1 MILSKE
7 LEDTLR
13 RAFDQAKT
21 RKHEYI
27 TLEHI
32 LIELTYDPD
41 ASPVLIGCGV
51 DLDNLRDSLD
61 NFMNEN
67 MPPIESEYLSEP
79 EYSAGSQFVLRLAAM
94 HAESA
99 DKTQING
106 SSILV
111 AMFRVDESHAVYIL
125 NQQGVSRYDVVRYV
139 SHGGAEFT
147 RKEGSTSIAKTDV
160 ESQKQTKDPLSEYCT
175 NLVEKARDGKLDPL
189 IGRESEIDRTV
200 HILARRRKNN
210 PIFVGDAGV
219 GKTAIAEG
227 LALRI
232 AEKKVPGALEET
244 DIYALDMG
252 SLTAGTR
259 YRGDFEERLKA
270 IIDTV
275 RGDVKKVLFI
285 DEIHTVIGAGAVSGG
300 TLDASNMLKPAL
312 SNGEI
317 RCIGTTTLKEY
328 RSVFEKDHALARRF
342 QRIDIFEPSEDE
354 CLKILQGLKK
364 YYEEFHS
371 VKYSTPA
378 LKAAVELSAKYM
390 NDRRLPDK
398 AIDLIDEAGAAVKLR
413 KYDSDIK
420 QVTVKDIETLVSKI
434 AKIPSRTVK
443 VDDRNRLMTLAGDLK
458 KVIFGQDEAVDKLVT
473 AIQMS
478 RSGLSEPNK
487 PVGNFMFAGPTGV
500 GKTEL
505 AKQLAEAMG
514 IEFIRFDMS
523 EYMEKHTV
531 SRLIGSPPGYVGYDE
546 GGQLTEAIHQN
557 PHAVLLLDEIEKA
570 HEDIYNVL
578 LQVMDHATLTDSNG
592 RKVDFRQ
599 IVLILTTNT
608 GSRES
613 SQRTVGFEKDEY
625 EDKSLIAIE
634 RFFSPEFRNR
644 LDATLHF
651 SSLTK
656 KVVEKIV
663 DKMIGQLAERLKAK
677 KVTLELTPKART
689 FIAEKGYDK
698 QLGARPIQRLI
709 DAEISQKL
717 SKEILFGDLS
727 SGGGGKVKIVV
738 KKGVL
743 GFEFGEGLH

>member
-1 MILSKE
+1 MTLSKE
-7 LEDTLR
+7 LEETLKRSYEQTKVR
-13 RAFDQAKT
+13 R
-21 RKHEYI
+21 HEFI

-32 LIELTYDPD
+32 LFELTYDPD
-41 ASPVLIGCGV
+41 ASDTLIGCGV
-51 DLDNLRDSLD
+51 DLDRLRDSID

-67 MPPIESEYLSEP
+67 MPPIESEYLQNP
-79 EYSAGSQFVLRLAAM
+79 QYSAGSQFVLRLAAM

-99 DKTQING
+99 DNPEVNG
-106 SSILV
+106 SNILIS
-111 AMFRVDESHAVYIL
+111 MFRIEESHAVYLL
-125 NQQGVSRYDVVRYV
+125 NEQGVNRYDLVRYV
-139 SHGGAEFT
+139 SHGDIQNLGQD
-147 RKEGSTSIAKTDV
+147 KSTSIAKTDI
-160 ESQKQTKDPLSEYCT
+160 ETTKEKKDPLSEYCT
-175 NLVEKARDGKLDPL
+175 NLVQKASEGKLDPL
-189 IGRESEIDRTV
+189 IGRESEIDRTI

-210 PIFVGDAGV
+210 PIFIGDAGV

-232 AEKKVPGALEET
+232 AEKKVPTALEET
-244 DIYALDMG
+244 HIYALDMG

-270 IIDTV
+270 IIDSV
-275 RGDVKKVLFI
+275 KGDQKKVLFI

-312 SNGEI
+312 ANGEI
-317 RCIGTTTLKEY
+317 RCIGTSTSKEY

-342 QRIDIFEPSEDE
+342 QKIDVYEPSQDE

-364 YYEEFHS
+364 YYEEFHG
-371 VKYSTPA
+371 VRYSTPS
-378 LKAAVELSAKYM
+378 LKAAVDLSAKYM

-398 AIDLIDEAGAAVKLR
+398 AIDLIDEAGADVKLR
-413 KYDSDIK
+413 KYDSKTK
-420 QVTVKDIETLVSKI
+420 QVTVKDIEGLVSKI
-434 AKIPSRTVK
+434 AKIPTRTVK
-443 VDDRNRLMTLAGDLK
+443 VDDRNRLMTLASDLK
-458 KVIFGQDEAVDKLVT
+458 KVIFGQNEAVEKLVT

-500 GKTEL
+500 GKTEM
-505 AKQLAEAMG
+505 AKQLAEALG

-546 GGQLTEAIHQN
+546 GGQLTEAVHQN

-578 LQVMDHATLTDSNG
+578 LQVMDHATLTDSSG

-613 SQRTVGFEKDEY
+613 SQRSVGFEKDEF
-625 EDKSLIAIE
+625 EDKSAQAIE
-634 RFFSPEFRNR
+634 RYFSPEFRNR
-644 LDATLHF
+644 LSATLHF
-651 SSLTK
+651 NSLSK
-656 KVVEKIV
+656 EVVEKIV
-663 DKMIGQLAERLKAK
+663 DKMITQLAERLKAK
-677 KVTLELTPKART
+677 KVAIELTPKART
-689 FIAEKGYDK
+689 YIAEKGYDK
-698 QLGARPIQRLI
+698 QLGARPIQRFI
-709 DAEISQKL
+709 DEEITQKL
-717 SKEILFGDLS
+717 SQEILFGKLA
-727 SGGGGKVKIVV
+727 SGGNAKILI
-738 KKGVL
+738 KSGEL
-743 GFEFGEGLH
+743 TFEFIDN

>member
-1 MILSKE
+1 MTLSRE
-7 LEDTLR
+7 LQETLKR
-13 RAFDQAKT
+13 SYEQAKA
-21 RKHEYI
+21 RRHEFI

-32 LIELTYDPD
+32 LLELTYDPD
-41 ASPVLIGCGV
+41 ASEVLTGCGV
-51 DLDNLRDSLD
+51 DLERLRTSLED
-61 NFMNEN
+61 FIDEN
-67 MPPIESEYLSEP
+67 MPPVDSEYLPEP
-79 EYSAGSQFVLRLAAM
+79 QYSAGSHYVLRLAAM

-99 DKTQING
+99 DKQQIDGGN
-106 SSILV
+106 ILI
-111 AMFRVDESHAVYIL
+111 AMFRVDESHAVYLL
-125 NQQGVSRYDVVRYV
+125 NEQGVNRYDLVRYI
-139 SHGGAEFT
+139 SHGRSGYEQQE
-147 RKEGSTSIAKTDV
+147 KSTSIAKTDT
-160 ESQKQTKDPLSEYCT
+160 QTQEGAKDPLSEFCT
-175 NLVEKARDGKLDPL
+175 NLVKKARDGKLDPL
-189 IGRESEIDRTV
+189 IGRESEIDRTI

-232 AEKKVPGALEET
+232 AKNEVPKALRNT
-244 DIYALDMG
+244 AIYALDMG

-259 YRGDFEERLKA
+259 YRGDFEERLKS
-270 IIDTV
+270 IIDNV
-275 RGDVKKVLFI
+275 KGDDKKILFI

-312 SNGEI
+312 ANGEI

-342 QRIDIFEPSEDE
+342 QRVDVYEPSEEE
-354 CLKILQGLKK
+354 CVKILQGIKK
-364 YYEEFHS
+364 YYEEFHG
-371 VKYSTPA
+371 VRYSTPA

-398 AIDLIDEAGAAVKLR
+398 AIDLIDEAGAAAKLR
-413 KYDSDIK
+413 NFDTGIK
-420 QVTVKDIETLVSKI
+420 QVNVKDIEALVSKI
-434 AKIPSRTVK
+434 AKVPNRTVK
-443 VDDRNRLMTLAGDLK
+443 VDDRNRLRTLASDLK
-458 KVIFGQDEAVDKLVT
+458 KVIFGQDEAVEKLVT

-478 RSGLSEPNK
+478 RSGLSEPDK

-505 AKQLAEAMG
+505 AKQLAEALG
-514 IEFIRFDMS
+514 IGFIRFDMS

-546 GGQLTEAIHQN
+546 GGQLTEAVHKN

-613 SQRTVGFEKDEY
+613 SQRTLGFEKEEF
-625 EDKSLIAIE
+625 EDKSVQSIE
-634 RFFSPEFRNR
+634 KYFSPEFRNR
-644 LDATLHF
+644 LNAVLHF
-651 SSLTK
+651 GSLSRE
-656 KVVEKIV
+656 VVEKIV
-663 DKMIGQLAERLKAK
+663 DKMFGQLADRLRVK
-677 KVTLELTPKART
+677 KVSVELAPEARSY
-689 FIAEKGYDK
+689 IAEKGYDK
-698 QLGARPIQRLI
+698 LLGARPIQRYI
-709 DAEISQKL
+709 DNEITQKL
-717 SKEILFGDLS
+717 TQEILFGNLA
-727 SGGGGKVKIVV
+727 SGGDVKVVV
-738 KKGVL
+738 KDGGL
-743 GFEFGEGLH
+743 GFEFD

>member
-1 MILSKE
+1 MTLSRE
-7 LEDTLR
+7 LQETLKR
-13 RAFDQAKT
+13 SYEQAKAK
-21 RKHEYI
+21 RHEFI

-32 LIELTYDPD
+32 LLELTYDPD
-41 ASPVLIGCGV
+41 ASEVLTGCGV
-51 DLDNLRDSLD
+51 DLERLRTSLED
-61 NFMNEN
+61 FIDEN
-67 MPPIESEYLSEP
+67 MPPIDSEYLPEP
-79 EYSAGSQFVLRLAAM
+79 QYSAGSHYVLRLAAM

-99 DKTQING
+99 DKQQIDGGN
-106 SSILV
+106 ILI
-111 AMFRVDESHAVYIL
+111 AMFRVDESHAVYLL
-125 NQQGVSRYDVVRYV
+125 NEQGVNRYDLVRYI
-139 SHGGAEFT
+139 SHGRSGYEQQE
-147 RKEGSTSIAKTDV
+147 KSTSIAKTDT
-160 ESQKQTKDPLSEYCT
+160 QTQEGAKDPLSEFCT
-175 NLVEKARDGKLDPL
+175 NLVKKARDGKLDPL
-189 IGRESEIDRTV
+189 IGRESEIDRTI

-232 AEKKVPGALEET
+232 AKNEVPKALRNT
-244 DIYALDMG
+244 AIYALDMG

-259 YRGDFEERLKA
+259 YRGDFEERLKS
-270 IIDTV
+270 IIDNV
-275 RGDVKKVLFI
+275 KGDDKKILFI

-312 SNGEI
+312 ANGEI

-342 QRIDIFEPSEDE
+342 QRVDVYEPSEEE
-354 CLKILQGLKK
+354 CVKILQGLKK
-364 YYEEFHS
+364 YYEEFHG
-371 VKYSTPA
+371 VRYSTPA

-398 AIDLIDEAGAAVKLR
+398 AIDLIDEAGAAAKLR
-413 KYDSDIK
+413 NFDTGIK
-420 QVTVKDIETLVSKI
+420 QVNVKDIEALVSKI
-434 AKIPSRTVK
+434 AKVPSRTVK
-443 VDDRNRLMTLAGDLK
+443 VDDRNRLRTLASDLK
-458 KVIFGQDEAVDKLVT
+458 KVIFGQDEAVEKLVT

-478 RSGLSEPNK
+478 RSGLSEPDK

-505 AKQLAEAMG
+505 AKQLAEALG
-514 IEFIRFDMS
+514 IGFIRFDMS

-546 GGQLTEAIHQN
+546 GGQLTEAVHKN

-613 SQRTVGFEKDEY
+613 SQRTLGFEKEEF
-625 EDKSLIAIE
+625 EDKSVQ
-634 RFFSPEFRNR
+634 S
-644 LDATLHF
+644 
-651 SSLTK
+651 
-656 KVVEKIV
+656 
-663 DKMIGQLAERLKAK
+663 
-677 KVTLELTPKART
+677 
-689 FIAEKGYDK
+689 
-698 QLGARPIQRLI
+698 
-709 DAEISQKL
+709 
-717 SKEILFGDLS
+717 
-727 SGGGGKVKIVV
+727 
-738 KKGVL
+738 
-743 GFEFGEGLH
+743 

>member
-1 MILSKE
+1 MTLSKE
-7 LEDTLR
+7 LEETLK
-13 RAFDQAKT
+13 RAFEQAKV
-21 RKHEYI
+21 RRHEFI

-32 LIELTYDPD
+32 LFELTYDTD
-41 ASPVLIGCGV
+41 ASDVLIGCGV
-51 DLDNLRDSLD
+51 DLDRLRESIDI
-61 NFMNEN
+61 FMNES
-67 MPPIESEYLSEP
+67 MPPIESEFLP
-79 EYSAGSQFVLRLAAM
+79 DPQYSAGSQFVLRLAAM

-99 DKTQING
+99 DKPEING
-106 SSILV
+106 GNILV
-111 AMFRVDESHAVYIL
+111 SMFRVDESHAVYLL
-125 NQQGVSRYDVVRYV
+125 NEHGVNRYDVVRYF
-139 SHGGAEFT
+139 SHGKSQFSGQERA
-147 RKEGSTSIAKTDV
+147 TSIAKTET
-160 ESQKQTKDPLSEYCT
+160 ESAPEQKDPLSEYCT
-175 NLVEKARDGKLDPL
+175 NLVQKATDGKLDPL
-189 IGRESEIDRTV
+189 IGRESEIDRTI

-232 AEKKVPGALEET
+232 AEKKVPQALEET
-244 DIYALDMG
+244 HIYALDMG

-270 IIDTV
+270 IIDSV
-275 RGDVKKVLFI
+275 KGDQKKVLFI

-312 SNGEI
+312 ANGEI
-317 RCIGTTTLKEY
+317 RCIGTTTSKEY
-328 RSVFEKDHALARRF
+328 RGVFEKDHALARRF
-342 QRIDIFEPSEDE
+342 QKVDVYEPSQEE

-364 YYEEFHS
+364 YYEEFHG
-371 VKYSTPA
+371 VRYSTPS
-378 LKAAVELSAKYM
+378 LKAAVDLSAKYM
-390 NDRRLPDK
+390 NDRKLPDK
-398 AIDLIDEAGAAVKLR
+398 AIDLIDEAGADVKLR
-413 KYDSDIK
+413 KYDSETK
-420 QVTVKDIETLVSKI
+420 QVTVKDIEALVAKI
-434 AKIPSRTVK
+434 AKIPTRTVK
-443 VDDRNRLMTLAGDLK
+443 VDDRNRLMTLSGDLK
-458 KVIFGQDEAVDKLVT
+458 KVIFGQDKAVDKLVT

-546 GGQLTEAIHQN
+546 GGQLTEAVHQN

-613 SQRTVGFEKDEY
+613 NQRSVGFGKEEF
-625 EDKSLIAIE
+625 EDKSAQAIE
-634 RFFSPEFRNR
+634 RYFSPEFRNR
-644 LDATLHF
+644 LSATLHF
-651 SSLTK
+651 NALSE

-663 DKMIGQLAERLKAK
+663 DKMVSQLSDRLKAK
-677 KVTLELTPKART
+677 KVTLELTPKAKT
-689 FIAEKGYDK
+689 YIAEQGYDK

-709 DAEISQKL
+709 DNEITQQLSQ
-717 SKEILFGDLS
+717 EILFGKLS
-727 SGGGGKVKIVV
+727 SGGNVKIVV
-738 KKGVL
+738 KSKKID
-743 GFEFGEGLH
+743 FEFTEN

>member
-1 MILSKE
+1 MTLSKE
-7 LEDTLR
+7 LEETLKR
-13 RAFDQAKT
+13 SFEQAKV
-21 RKHEYI
+21 RRHEFI

-32 LIELTYDPD
+32 LFELTYDPD
-41 ASPVLIGCGV
+41 ASDVLIGCGV
-51 DLDNLRDSLD
+51 DLDKLRDSID
-61 NFMNEN
+61 MFMNEN
-67 MPPIESEYLSEP
+67 MPPIESKFLP
-79 EYSAGSQFVLRLAAM
+79 DPQYSAGSQFVLQLAAM

-99 DKTQING
+99 DKPDING
-106 SSILV
+106 GNILV
-111 AMFRVDESHAVYIL
+111 SMFRVDESHAVYLL
-125 NQQGVSRYDVVRYV
+125 NEQGVNRYNVVRYF
-139 SHGGAEFT
+139 SHGGQQFET
-147 RKEGSTSIAKTDV
+147 REKPGSIAKTDSDSAP
-160 ESQKQTKDPLSEYCT
+160 EQKDPLSEYCT
-175 NLVEKARDGKLDPL
+175 DLVQKARDGKLDPL
-189 IGRESEIDRTV
+189 IGRESEIDRTI

-232 AEKKVPGALEET
+232 AEKKVPEALEET
-244 DIYALDMG
+244 HIYALDMG

-270 IIDTV
+270 IIDSV
-275 RGDVKKVLFI
+275 KGDQKKVLFI

-312 SNGEI
+312 ANGEI
-317 RCIGTTTLKEY
+317 RCIGTTTSKEY
-328 RSVFEKDHALARRF
+328 RGVFEKDHALARRF
-342 QRIDIFEPSEDE
+342 QKINVYEPSQDE

-364 YYEEFHS
+364 YYEEFHG
-371 VKYSTPA
+371 VRYSTPS
-378 LKAAVELSAKYM
+378 LKAAVDLSAKYM
-390 NDRRLPDK
+390 NDRKLPDK
-398 AIDLIDEAGAAVKLR
+398 AIDLIDEAGADVKLR
-413 KYDSDIK
+413 KHDSNTK
-420 QVTVKDIETLVSKI
+420 QVTVRDIEALVAKI
-434 AKIPSRTVK
+434 AKIPTRTVK
-443 VDDRNRLMTLAGDLK
+443 VDDRNRLMTLSGDLK
-458 KVIFGQDEAVDKLVT
+458 KVIFGQNEAVDKLVT

-546 GGQLTEAIHQN
+546 GGQLTEAVHQN
-557 PHAVLLLDEIEKA
+557 PHAVLLLDEVEKA

-613 SQRTVGFEKDEY
+613 SQRSVGFGKEEY
-625 EDKSLIAIE
+625 EDKSAQAIE
-634 RFFSPEFRNR
+634 RYFSPEFRNR
-644 LDATLHF
+644 LSATLHF
-651 SSLTK
+651 NSLSK
-656 KVVEKIV
+656 EVVEKII
-663 DKMIGQLAERLKAK
+663 DKMVGQLADRLKAK

-689 FIAEKGYDK
+689 YIAEKGYDK

-709 DAEISQKL
+709 DHEITQNLSQ
-717 SKEILFGDLS
+717 EILFGKLA
-727 SGGGGKVKIVV
+727 SGGNVKIVV
-738 KKGVL
+738 KSKKL
-743 GFEFGEGLH
+743 DFEYSKN

>member
-1 MILSKE
+1 MTLSKE
-7 LEDTLR
+7 LEETLK
-13 RAFDQAKT
+13 RAFEQAKV
-21 RKHEYI
+21 RRHEFI

-32 LIELTYDPD
+32 LFELTYDPD
-41 ASPVLIGCGV
+41 ASDVLIGCGV
-51 DLDNLRDSLD
+51 DLDKLRDSID

-67 MPPIESEYLSEP
+67 MPPIESEYLP
-79 EYSAGSQFVLRLAAM
+79 DPQYSAGSQFVLRLAAM

-99 DKTQING
+99 DKPEING
-106 SSILV
+106 GNILV
-111 AMFRVDESHAVYIL
+111 SMFRVDESHAVYLL
-125 NQQGVSRYDVVRYV
+125 NEHGVNRYDVVRYF
-139 SHGGAEFT
+139 SHGRSQFEA
-147 RKEGSTSIAKTDV
+147 KERATSIAKTDA
-160 ESQKQTKDPLSEYCT
+160 EAPQEQKDPLSEYCT
-175 NLVEKARDGKLDPL
+175 DLVEKAGKGKLDPL
-189 IGRESEIDRTV
+189 IGRESEIDRTI

-232 AEKKVPGALEET
+232 AEKKVPEPLKDT
-244 DIYALDMG
+244 HIFALDMG

-270 IIDTV
+270 IIDSV
-275 RGDVKKVLFI
+275 KGDKDKVLFV

-312 SNGEI
+312 ANGEI
-317 RCIGTTTLKEY
+317 RCIGTTTSKEY
-328 RSVFEKDHALARRF
+328 RGVFEKDHALARRF
-342 QRIDIFEPSEDE
+342 QKVDVYEPSQDE

-364 YYEEFHS
+364 YYEDFHG
-371 VKYSTPA
+371 VRYSTPS
-378 LKAAVELSAKYM
+378 LKAAVDLSAKYM

-398 AIDLIDEAGAAVKLR
+398 AIDLIDEAGADVKLR
-413 KYDSDIK
+413 KYASDTK
-420 QVTVKDIETLVSKI
+420 QVTVKDIESLVAKI
-434 AKIPSRTVK
+434 AKIPTRTVK
-443 VDDRNRLMTLAGDLK
+443 VDDRNRLMTLASDLK
-458 KVIFGQDEAVDKLVT
+458 KVIFGQNEAVEKLVT

-546 GGQLTEAIHQN
+546 GGQLTEAVHQN

-613 SQRTVGFEKDEY
+613 NQRSVGFGKEEY
-625 EDKSLIAIE
+625 EDKSAQAIE
-634 RFFSPEFRNR
+634 RYFSPEFRNR
-644 LDATLHF
+644 LNATLF
-651 SSLTK
+651 FNSLTK
-656 KVVEKIV
+656 EVVEKIV
-663 DKMIGQLAERLKAK
+663 DKMIGQLADRLKSK
-677 KVTLELTPKART
+677 KVNLELTPKART
-689 FIAEKGYDK
+689 YIAEKGYDK
-698 QLGARPIQRLI
+698 QLGARPIQRFI
-709 DAEISQKL
+709 DDEIAQKL
-717 SKEILFGDLS
+717 SQEILFGELS
-727 SGGGGKVKIVV
+727 SGGDVKIII
-738 KKGVL
+738 KSGKL
-743 GFEFGEGLH
+743 DFEFT

>member
-1 MILSKE
+1 MTLSKE
-7 LEDTLR
+7 LEETLKR
-13 RAFDQAKT
+13 SFEQAKV
-21 RKHEYI
+21 RRHEFI

-32 LIELTYDPD
+32 LFELTYDPD
-41 ASPVLIGCGV
+41 ASDVLIGCGV
-51 DLDNLRDSLD
+51 DLDKLRDSID
-61 NFMNEN
+61 MFMNEN
-67 MPPIESEYLSEP
+67 MPPIESEFLP
-79 EYSAGSQFVLRLAAM
+79 DPQYSAGSQFVLQLAAM

-99 DKTQING
+99 DKPDING
-106 SSILV
+106 GNILV
-111 AMFRVDESHAVYIL
+111 SMFRVDESHAVYLL
-125 NQQGVSRYDVVRYV
+125 NEQGVNRYNVVRYF
-139 SHGGAEFT
+139 SHGGQQFET
-147 RKEGSTSIAKTDV
+147 RERPGSIAKTDSDSAP
-160 ESQKQTKDPLSEYCT
+160 EQKDPLSEYCT
-175 NLVEKARDGKLDPL
+175 DLVQKARDGKLDPL
-189 IGRESEIDRTV
+189 IGRESEIDRTI

-232 AEKKVPGALEET
+232 AEKKVPEALEET
-244 DIYALDMG
+244 HIYALDMG

-270 IIDTV
+270 IIDSV
-275 RGDVKKVLFI
+275 KGDQKKVLFI

-312 SNGEI
+312 ANGEI
-317 RCIGTTTLKEY
+317 RCIGTTTSKEY
-328 RSVFEKDHALARRF
+328 RGVFEKDHALARRF
-342 QRIDIFEPSEDE
+342 QKINVYEPSQDE

-364 YYEEFHS
+364 YYEEFHG
-371 VKYSTPA
+371 VRYSTPS
-378 LKAAVELSAKYM
+378 LKAAVDLSAKYM
-390 NDRRLPDK
+390 NDRKLPDK
-398 AIDLIDEAGAAVKLR
+398 AIDLIDEAGADVKLR
-413 KYDSDIK
+413 KHDSNTK
-420 QVTVKDIETLVSKI
+420 QVTVRDIEALVAKI
-434 AKIPSRTVK
+434 AKIPTRTVK
-443 VDDRNRLMTLAGDLK
+443 VDDRNRLMTLSGDLK
-458 KVIFGQDEAVDKLVT
+458 KVIFGQNEAVDKLVT

-546 GGQLTEAIHQN
+546 GGQLTEAVHQN
-557 PHAVLLLDEIEKA
+557 PHAVLLLDEVEKA

-613 SQRTVGFEKDEY
+613 NQRSVGFGKEEY
-625 EDKSLIAIE
+625 EDKSAQAIE
-634 RFFSPEFRNR
+634 RYFSPEFRNR
-644 LDATLHF
+644 LSATLHF
-651 SSLTK
+651 NSLSK
-656 KVVEKIV
+656 EVVEKIV
-663 DKMIGQLAERLKAK
+663 DKMVGQLTDRLKAK

-689 FIAEKGYDK
+689 YIAEKGYNK

-709 DAEISQKL
+709 DHEITQNLSQ
-717 SKEILFGDLS
+717 EILFGKLA
-727 SGGGGKVKIVV
+727 SGGNVKIVV
-738 KKGVL
+738 KSKKL
-743 GFEFGEGLH
+743 DFEYSKS

>member
-1 MILSKE
+1 MTLSKE
-7 LEDTLR
+7 LEETLKRSYEQTKVR
-13 RAFDQAKT
+13 R
-21 RKHEYI
+21 HEFI

-32 LIELTYDPD
+32 LFELTYDPD
-41 ASPVLIGCGV
+41 ASDTLIGCGV
-51 DLDNLRDSLD
+51 DLDRLRDSID

-67 MPPIESEYLSEP
+67 MPPIESGYLQNP
-79 EYSAGSQFVLRLAAM
+79 QYSAGSQFVLRLAAM

-99 DKTQING
+99 DNPEVNG
-106 SSILV
+106 SNILIS
-111 AMFRVDESHAVYIL
+111 MFRIEESHAVYLL
-125 NQQGVSRYDVVRYV
+125 NEQGVNRYDLVRYV
-139 SHGGAEFT
+139 SHGDIQNLGQD
-147 RKEGSTSIAKTDV
+147 KSTSIAKTDI
-160 ESQKQTKDPLSEYCT
+160 ETTKEKKDPLSEYCT
-175 NLVEKARDGKLDPL
+175 NLVQKASEGKLDPL
-189 IGRESEIDRTV
+189 IGRESEIDRTI

-232 AEKKVPGALEET
+232 AEKKVPTALEET
-244 DIYALDMG
+244 HIYALDMG

-270 IIDTV
+270 IIDSV
-275 RGDVKKVLFI
+275 KGDQKKVLFI

-312 SNGEI
+312 ANGEI
-317 RCIGTTTLKEY
+317 RCIGTSTSKEY

-342 QRIDIFEPSEDE
+342 QKIDVYEPSQDE

-364 YYEEFHS
+364 YYEEFHG
-371 VKYSTPA
+371 VRYSTPS
-378 LKAAVELSAKYM
+378 LKAAVDLSAKYM

-398 AIDLIDEAGAAVKLR
+398 AIDLIDEAGADVKLR
-413 KYDSDIK
+413 KYDSKTK
-420 QVTVKDIETLVSKI
+420 QVTVKDIEGLVSKI
-434 AKIPSRTVK
+434 AKIPTRTVK
-443 VDDRNRLMTLAGDLK
+443 VDDRNRLMTLASDLK
-458 KVIFGQDEAVDKLVT
+458 KVIFGQNEAVEKLVT

-500 GKTEL
+500 GKTEM
-505 AKQLAEAMG
+505 AKQLAEALG

-546 GGQLTEAIHQN
+546 GGQLTEAVHQN

-578 LQVMDHATLTDSNG
+578 LQVMDHATLTDSSG

-613 SQRTVGFEKDEY
+613 SQRSVGFEKDEF
-625 EDKSLIAIE
+625 EDKSAQAIE
-634 RFFSPEFRNR
+634 RYFSPEFRNR
-644 LDATLHF
+644 LSATLHF
-651 SSLTK
+651 NSLSK
-656 KVVEKIV
+656 EVVEKIV
-663 DKMIGQLAERLKAK
+663 DKMITQLAERLKAK
-677 KVTLELTPKART
+677 KVAIELTPKART
-689 FIAEKGYDK
+689 YIAEKGYDK
-698 QLGARPIQRLI
+698 QLGARPIQRFI
-709 DAEISQKL
+709 DEEITQKFSQ
-717 SKEILFGDLS
+717 EILFGKLG
-727 SGGGGKVKIVV
+727 SGGNAKILI
-738 KKGVL
+738 KSGEL
-743 GFEFGEGLH
+743 AFEFIDN

>member
-1 MILSKE
+1 MTLSKE
-7 LEDTLR
+7 LEETLKR
-13 RAFDQAKT
+13 SFEQAKV
-21 RKHEYI
+21 RRHEFI

-32 LIELTYDPD
+32 LFELTYDPD
-41 ASPVLIGCGV
+41 ASDVLIGCGV
-51 DLDNLRDSLD
+51 DLDKLRDSID
-61 NFMNEN
+61 MFMNEN
-67 MPPIESEYLSEP
+67 MPPIESEFLP
-79 EYSAGSQFVLRLAAM
+79 DPQYSAGSQFVLQLAAM

-99 DKTQING
+99 DKPDING
-106 SSILV
+106 GSILV
-111 AMFRVDESHAVYIL
+111 SMFRVDESHAVYLL
-125 NQQGVSRYDVVRYV
+125 NEQGVNRYNVVRYF
-139 SHGGAEFT
+139 SHGGQQFET
-147 RKEGSTSIAKTDV
+147 REKPGSIAKTDSDSAP
-160 ESQKQTKDPLSEYCT
+160 EQKDPLSEYCT
-175 NLVEKARDGKLDPL
+175 DLVQKARDGKLDPL
-189 IGRESEIDRTV
+189 IGRESEIDRTI

-232 AEKKVPGALEET
+232 AEKKVPEALEET
-244 DIYALDMG
+244 HIYALDMG

-270 IIDTV
+270 IIDSV
-275 RGDVKKVLFI
+275 KGDQKKVLFI

-312 SNGEI
+312 ANGEI
-317 RCIGTTTLKEY
+317 RCIGTTTSKEY
-328 RSVFEKDHALARRF
+328 RGVFEKDHALARRF
-342 QRIDIFEPSEDE
+342 QKINVYEPSQDE

-364 YYEEFHS
+364 YYEEFHG
-371 VKYSTPA
+371 VRYSTPS
-378 LKAAVELSAKYM
+378 LKAAVDLSAKYM
-390 NDRRLPDK
+390 NDRKLPDK
-398 AIDLIDEAGAAVKLR
+398 AIDLIDEAGADVKLR
-413 KYDSDIK
+413 KHDSNTK
-420 QVTVKDIETLVSKI
+420 QVTVRDIEALVAKI
-434 AKIPSRTVK
+434 AKIPTRTVK
-443 VDDRNRLMTLAGDLK
+443 VDDRNRLMTLSGDLK
-458 KVIFGQDEAVDKLVT
+458 KVIFGQNEAVDKLVT

-546 GGQLTEAIHQN
+546 GGQLTEAVHQN
-557 PHAVLLLDEIEKA
+557 PHAVLLLDEVEKA

-613 SQRTVGFEKDEY
+613 NQRSVGFGKEEY
-625 EDKSLIAIE
+625 EDKSAQAIE
-634 RFFSPEFRNR
+634 RYFSPEFRNR
-644 LDATLHF
+644 LSATLHF
-651 SSLTK
+651 NSLSK
-656 KVVEKIV
+656 EVVEKIV
-663 DKMIGQLAERLKAK
+663 DKMVGQLADRLKAK

-689 FIAEKGYDK
+689 YIADKGYDK

-709 DAEISQKL
+709 DHEITQNLSQ
-717 SKEILFGDLS
+717 EILFGKLA
-727 SGGGGKVKIVV
+727 SGGNVKIVV
-738 KKGVL
+738 KSKKL
-743 GFEFGEGLH
+743 DFEYSKS

>member
-1 MILSKE
+1 MTLSKE
-7 LEDTLR
+7 LEETLKR
-13 RAFDQAKT
+13 SFEQAKV
-21 RKHEYI
+21 RRHEFI

-32 LIELTYDPD
+32 LFELTYDPD
-41 ASPVLIGCGV
+41 ASDVLIGCGV
-51 DLDNLRDSLD
+51 DLDKLRDSID
-61 NFMNEN
+61 MFMNEN
-67 MPPIESEYLSEP
+67 MPPIESEFLP
-79 EYSAGSQFVLRLAAM
+79 DPQYSAGSQFVLQLAAM

-99 DKTQING
+99 DKPDING
-106 SSILV
+106 GNILV
-111 AMFRVDESHAVYIL
+111 SMFRVDESHAVYLL
-125 NQQGVSRYDVVRYV
+125 NEQGVNRYNVVRYF
-139 SHGGAEFT
+139 SHGGQQFET
-147 RKEGSTSIAKTDV
+147 REKPGSIAKTDSDSAP
-160 ESQKQTKDPLSEYCT
+160 EQKDPLSEYCT
-175 NLVEKARDGKLDPL
+175 NLVQKAREGKLDPL
-189 IGRESEIDRTV
+189 IGRESEIDRTI

-232 AEKKVPGALEET
+232 AEKKVPEALEET
-244 DIYALDMG
+244 HIYALDMG

-270 IIDTV
+270 IIDSV
-275 RGDVKKVLFI
+275 KGDQKKVLFI

-312 SNGEI
+312 ANGEI
-317 RCIGTTTLKEY
+317 RCIGTTTSKEY
-328 RSVFEKDHALARRF
+328 RGVFEKDHALARRF
-342 QRIDIFEPSEDE
+342 QKINVYEPSQDE

-364 YYEEFHS
+364 YYEEFHG
-371 VKYSTPA
+371 VRYSTPS
-378 LKAAVELSAKYM
+378 LKAAVDLSAKYM
-390 NDRRLPDK
+390 NDRKLPDK
-398 AIDLIDEAGAAVKLR
+398 AIDLIDEAGADVKLR
-413 KYDSDIK
+413 KHDSKTK
-420 QVTVKDIETLVSKI
+420 QVTVKDIEALVAKI
-434 AKIPSRTVK
+434 AKIPTRTVK
-443 VDDRNRLMTLAGDLK
+443 VDDRNRLMTLSGDLK
-458 KVIFGQDEAVDKLVT
+458 KVIFGQNEAVDKLVT

-546 GGQLTEAIHQN
+546 GGQLTEAVHQN
-557 PHAVLLLDEIEKA
+557 PHAVLLLDEVEKA

-613 SQRTVGFEKDEY
+613 NQRSVGFGKEEY
-625 EDKSLIAIE
+625 EDKSAQAIE
-634 RFFSPEFRNR
+634 RYFSPEFRNR
-644 LDATLHF
+644 LSATLHF
-651 SSLTK
+651 NSLSK
-656 KVVEKIV
+656 EVVEKIV
-663 DKMIGQLAERLKAK
+663 DKMVGQLADRLKAK

-689 FIAEKGYDK
+689 YIAEKGYDK

-709 DAEISQKL
+709 DHEITQNLSQ
-717 SKEILFGDLS
+717 EILFGKLA
-727 SGGGGKVKIVV
+727 SGGNVKIVV
-738 KKGVL
+738 KSKKL
-743 GFEFGEGLH
+743 DFEYSKN

>member
-1 MILSKE
+1 MTLSKE
-7 LEDTLR
+7 LEETLKRSYEQTKVR
-13 RAFDQAKT
+13 R
-21 RKHEYI
+21 HEFI

-32 LIELTYDPD
+32 LFELTYDPD
-41 ASPVLIGCGV
+41 ASDTLIGCGV
-51 DLDNLRDSLD
+51 DLDRLRDSID

-67 MPPIESEYLSEP
+67 MPPIESEYLQNP
-79 EYSAGSQFVLRLAAM
+79 QYSAGSQFVLRLAAM

-99 DKTQING
+99 DNPEVNG
-106 SSILV
+106 SNILIS
-111 AMFRVDESHAVYIL
+111 MFRIEESHAVYLL
-125 NQQGVSRYDVVRYV
+125 NEQGVNRYDLVRYV
-139 SHGGAEFT
+139 SHGDIQNLGQD
-147 RKEGSTSIAKTDV
+147 KSTSIAKTDI
-160 ESQKQTKDPLSEYCT
+160 ETTKEKKDPLSEYCT
-175 NLVEKARDGKLDPL
+175 NLVQKASEGKLDPL
-189 IGRESEIDRTV
+189 IGRESEIDRTI

-232 AEKKVPGALEET
+232 AEKKVPTALEET
-244 DIYALDMG
+244 HIYALDMG

-270 IIDTV
+270 IIDSV
-275 RGDVKKVLFI
+275 KGDQKKVLFI

-312 SNGEI
+312 ANGEI
-317 RCIGTTTLKEY
+317 RCIGTSTSKEY

-342 QRIDIFEPSEDE
+342 QKIDVYEPSQDE

-364 YYEEFHS
+364 YYEEFHG
-371 VKYSTPA
+371 VRYSTPS
-378 LKAAVELSAKYM
+378 LKAAVDLSAKYM

-398 AIDLIDEAGAAVKLR
+398 AIDLIDEAGADVKLR
-413 KYDSDIK
+413 KYDSKHK
-420 QVTVKDIETLVSKI
+420 QVTVKDIEGLVSKI
-434 AKIPSRTVK
+434 AKIPTRTVK
-443 VDDRNRLMTLAGDLK
+443 VDDRNRLMTLASDLK
-458 KVIFGQDEAVDKLVT
+458 KVIFGQNEAVEKLVT

-500 GKTEL
+500 GKTEM
-505 AKQLAEAMG
+505 AKQLAEALG

-546 GGQLTEAIHQN
+546 GGQLTEAVHQN

-578 LQVMDHATLTDSNG
+578 LQVMDHATLTDSSG

-613 SQRTVGFEKDEY
+613 SQRSVGFEKDEF
-625 EDKSLIAIE
+625 EDKSAQAIE
-634 RFFSPEFRNR
+634 RYFSPEFRNR
-644 LDATLHF
+644 LSATLHF
-651 SSLTK
+651 NSLSK
-656 KVVEKIV
+656 EVVEKIV
-663 DKMIGQLAERLKAK
+663 DKMIGQLADRLKAK
-677 KVTLELTPKART
+677 KVMIELTPQARK
-689 FIAEKGYDK
+689 FIAKKGYDK

-709 DAEISQKL
+709 EEEITKKL
-717 SKEILFGDLS
+717 SQEILFGDLS
-727 SGGGGKVKIVV
+727 SGSGNVKIVV
-738 KKGVL
+738 KDGEL
-743 GFEFGEGLH
+743 GFELIDN

>member
-1 MILSKE
+1 MTLSKE
-7 LEDTLR
+7 LENTLE
-13 RAFDQAKT
+13 RAYGQAKA
-21 RKHEYI
+21 RKHEFI

-32 LIELTYDPD
+32 LFELTFDPD
-41 ASPVLIGCGV
+41 ASEVLMGCGV
-51 DLDNLRDSLD
+51 DLEKLRTTLD
-61 NFMNEN
+61 DFMNESIVQ
-67 MPPIESEYLSEP
+67 IESEYLSEP

-99 DKTQING
+99 ETEEING
-106 SSILV
+106 GNILV
-111 AMFRVDESHAVYIL
+111 AMFRVEESHAIYFL
-125 NQQGVSRYDVVRYV
+125 NQQGITRYDVVRFI
-139 SHGGAEFT
+139 SHGKGQYEQREKA
-147 RKEGSTSIAKTDV
+147 TSLAKTEGDIQ
-160 ESQKQTKDPLSEYCT
+160 EKSKDPLAEYCT
-175 NLVEKARDGKLDPL
+175 DLVEKAKEGRLDPL
-189 IGRESEIDRTV
+189 IGRETEIERTI

-227 LALRI
+227 LALKI
-232 AEKKVPGALEET
+232 SEKKVPTPLLDTE
-244 DIYALDMG
+244 IYALDMG

-259 YRGDFEERLKA
+259 YRGDFEERLKS
-270 IIDTV
+270 IIDKV
-275 RGDVKKVLFI
+275 KGDQNKVLFI

-312 SNGEI
+312 ASGEI
-317 RCIGTTTLKEY
+317 RCIGTTTLKEF

-342 QRIDIFEPSEDE
+342 QRIDVYEPSEEE

-364 YYEEFHS
+364 YYEKFHT

-378 LKAAVELSAKYM
+378 LKAAVELSAKYI

-398 AIDLIDEAGAAVKLR
+398 AIDIIDEAGAEVKLR
-413 KYDSDIK
+413 RKDDTGIK
-420 QVTVKDIETLVSKI
+420 QVSVKDIEALVSKI

-443 VDDRNRLMTLAGDLK
+443 VDDRQKLRSLGDDLK
-458 KVIFGQDEAVDKLVT
+458 RVIFGQDDAVDRLVT

-478 RSGLSEPNK
+478 RSGLATPNK
-487 PVGNFMFAGPTGV
+487 PVGSFMFAGPTGV

-505 AKQLAEAMG
+505 AKQLAEALG

-613 SQRTVGFEKDEY
+613 NQRTVGFEKEEY
-625 EDKSLIAIE
+625 EDKSSHAIE
-634 RFFSPEFRNR
+634 KYFSPEFRNR
-644 LDATLHF
+644 LNAILNF
-651 SSLTK
+651 SSLSK
-656 KVVEKIV
+656 EVIEKIV
-663 DKMIGQLAERLKAK
+663 DKMINELGERLHAK
-677 KVTLELTPKART
+677 KVTIELTPKARSY
-689 FIAEKGYDK
+689 IADKGYDK
-698 QLGARPIQRLI
+698 QLGARPIQRYI
-709 DAEISQKL
+709 DTHITEKL
-717 SKEILFGDLS
+717 SKEILFGNLM
-727 SGGGGKVKIVV
+727 SGGTVKILT
-738 KKGVL
+738 KNDEL
-743 GFEFGEGLH
+743 EFEFTKPES